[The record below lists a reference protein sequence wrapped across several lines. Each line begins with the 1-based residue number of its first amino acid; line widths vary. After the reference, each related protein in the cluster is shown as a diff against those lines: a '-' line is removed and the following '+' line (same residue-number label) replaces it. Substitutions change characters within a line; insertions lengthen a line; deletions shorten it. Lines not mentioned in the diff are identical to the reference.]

1 MTALG
6 LALLLVVG
14 AWSNAHGQTDAHT
27 TLCLTPGSASP
38 AAGTTSSDGE
48 TAVVDVLVTGA
59 ALCSFAALCG
69 IALLRLRRRIGPP
82 RGIRLRR
89 RTPTTLPVR
98 AGPVAFPFPLT
109 LIQLSVSRT

>member
-27 TLCLTPGSASP
+27 TLCLAPGSASP

-69 IALLRLRRRIGPP
+69 IALLRLRRRIGPTG
-82 RGIRLRR
+82 GIRLRR
-89 RTPTTLPVR
+89 RTPLPVR
-98 AGPVAFPFPLT
+98 AGPVAFPSPLT